1 MPVHL
6 DTETLT
12 RQPARQCHCSGGGQ
26 RTHDT
31 ASRNVNHVRSACGGE
46 EREMIQAATDCDS
59 MASEGGLYYLAPR
72 CGGVAHF

>member
-1 MPVHL
+1 ML
-6 DTETLT
+6 W
-12 RQPARQCHCSGGGQ
+12 
-26 RTHDT
+26 THDT

-46 EREMIQAATDCDS
+46 EREMLQADTDCDS